1 MAAAGLAMV
10 PLLIHLLNRRRYRD
24 EPWAAMQFILSAVQ
38 RTRRRL
44 RTEQWI
50 LLAVRTV
57 VMALVGLAVARPYL
71 KPKSALLSVGERRV
85 DRVIVLDDSLS
96 MRAGT
101 SAEPSALEV
110 AKSAIDRLMERSA
123 GSGGF
128 ALVTA
133 SRPARAWFDQPVQ
146 DRLAV
151 RQAVESIGGTWAAS
165 DLHGALEQ
173 ADAILSRST
182 APPEAREIYV
192 FSDFCERDLKELP
205 GSAESPFAPVVS
217 ASRIVLFRSTS
228 GSRPNRA
235 VTDLRV
241 VGQPAL
247 LNGAAEI
254 RAEVTNFSTHEMA
267 ATALSLHVAGRE
279 AGRKALGPLAGGGKA
294 TVEFHIALAPGAVH
308 VIEAMLNRS
317 DEDWLPDDDR
327 RRLAVD
333 VPPRWRV
340 LLVETRA
347 AHGRSDHSLFY
358 YQLALGGIDS
368 APSNGSPFD
377 VTQVEPV
384 QFRDVVLKDY
394 DVVVV
399 ADWATLQP
407 GDFERLRRFVTL
419 GGGLIAFC
427 GTGEDEVSAAT
438 LNGILPVRLLDVY
451 QAPTDAPP
459 PTLMLADP
467 RHPVLGDFAGQQR
480 NILGRAHVTAW
491 RRIQPEANES
501 RLDRVID
508 TSSGDPVLLTAEVGS
523 GRIALWL
530 TSADMSWTNF
540 PAKPDFL
547 PLMMNLTGF
556 VAGDRNSGRNVLVGE
571 ALSGRVSLVESGR
584 IEFTLPDKTRQRAE
598 PDRDEWGGRWKLRD
612 TAEPGVYEWTRGAMR
627 DAYCVNVDT
636 AESDLRRADSRRVA
650 QAFGDR
656 SICVDSSEPAAMAGE
671 TGVREWGWMLA
682 VILLLT
688 ATTESLLGRLFGGVR

>member
-50 LLAVRTV
+50 LLAVRTA

-85 DRVIVLDDSLS
+85 DRVMVLDDSLS
-96 MRAGT
+96 MRACT
-101 SAEPSALEV
+101 STAPSALEN
-110 AKSAIDRLMERSA
+110 ARSAISRLLERSA

-133 SRPARAWFDQPVQ
+133 SRPARAWFVQPVQ
-146 DRLAV
+146 DRLAF
-151 RQAVESIGGTWAAS
+151 RQAVESISGTWAAS

-173 ADAILSRST
+173 SDAILSRST
-182 APPEAREIYV
+182 APPEAREVYV
-192 FSDFCERDLKELP
+192 FSDFCERDLQAPP
-205 GSAESPFAPVVS
+205 GAGESPLAPVVN
-217 ASRIVLFRSTS
+217 ASRIVLIRSTS
-228 GSRPNRA
+228 DSRPNRA

-267 ATALSLHVAGRE
+267 AATLSLHVAGRE
-279 AGRKALGPLAGGGKA
+279 VGRKGIGSLAGGGKA

-317 DEDWLPDDDR
+317 DDDWLPDDDR
-327 RRLAVD
+327 RCLAID
-333 VPPRWRV
+333 VPARCRV
-340 LLVETRA
+340 LLVETRT

-368 APSNGSPFD
+368 APTSGSPFD
-377 VTQVEPV
+377 VTQVEAV

-394 DVVVV
+394 DVVALV
-399 ADWATLQP
+399 DWAVLQP
-407 GDFERLRRFVTL
+407 GDLERLRRFVTL

-427 GTGEDEVSAAT
+427 GGEEGVPAAA

-451 QAPTDAPP
+451 QAPTAAPP

-491 RRIQPEANES
+491 RRIQPEANEP

-508 TSSGDPVLLTAEVGS
+508 TSSGDPVLLTAEVGA

-540 PAKPDFL
+540 PAKPDYL

-571 ALSGRVSLVESGR
+571 ALSGRVSLAESGR

-598 PDRDEWGGRWKLRD
+598 PDRDEWGGRWNLRD

-656 SICVDSSEPAAMAGE
+656 AICVDSSEPAALAGE

-682 VILLLT
+682 VILLLA
-688 ATTESLLGRLFGGVR
+688 ATIESLLGRLFGGAR

>member
-38 RTRRRL
+38 RSRRRL

-50 LLAVRTV
+50 LLAVRAA

-71 KPKSALLSVGERRV
+71 KPKSELLSVGERRV
-85 DRVIVLDDSLS
+85 DCVIVLDDSLS

-101 SAEPSALEV
+101 SAEPSALEA
-110 AKSAIDRLMERSA
+110 AKSAIGRLLERSA

-133 SRPARAWFDQPVQ
+133 SRPVRAWFDQPVQ

-151 RQAVESIGGTWAAS
+151 RQAVESIGGAWAAS

-182 APPEAREIYV
+182 APPEARKVYV
-192 FSDFCERDLKELP
+192 FSDFCERDLQWPSE
-205 GSAESPFAPVVS
+205 AVESPFAPVS
-217 ASRIVLFRSTS
+217 NASRIVLIRPTS
-228 GSRPNRA
+228 DSRPNRA

-254 RAEVTNFSTHEMA
+254 RAEVTNFSTREMA
-267 ATALSLHVAGRE
+267 VGVLSLHVAGRE
-279 AGRKALGPLAGGGKA
+279 VGRKRIGPLGGGGKA
-294 TVEFHIALAPGAVH
+294 TVEFHIALAPGAIH
-308 VIEAMLNRS
+308 VIEAVLNQS
-317 DEDWLPDDDR
+317 DDDWLPDDDR

-333 VPPRWRV
+333 VPARCRV

-347 AHGRSDHSLFY
+347 AHGTSDQPLFY
-358 YQLALGGIDS
+358 YRLALGGIDS
-368 APSNGSPFD
+368 APTSGSPFD
-377 VTQVEPV
+377 VTQVEAV

-394 DVVVV
+394 DVVAVV
-399 ADWATLQP
+399 DWATLQP
-407 GDFERLRRFVTL
+407 GDLERLRRFVIL

-427 GTGEDEVSAAT
+427 GAGEEEVAAAA

-459 PTLMLADP
+459 PTLVLADP
-467 RHPVLGDFAGQQR
+467 SHPLLGDFAGQQR

-491 RRIQPEANES
+491 RRIQLEANEPH
-501 RLDRVID
+501 LDRVIN
-508 TSSGDPVLLTAEVGS
+508 TSTGDPVLLTAEVGA

-530 TSADMSWTNF
+530 TSAGMSWTNF
-540 PAKPDFL
+540 PAKPDYL

-556 VAGDRNSGRNVLVGE
+556 VAGDRNTGRNVLVGE
-571 ALSGRVSLVESGR
+571 ALSGRVSLAESGR
-584 IEFTLPDKTRQRAE
+584 IEFTLPDQKRQRAE
-598 PDRDEWGGRWKLRD
+598 PDRDEWGSRWKLRD
-612 TAEPGVYEWTRGAMR
+612 TSQPGVYEWTRGAMR

-650 QAFGDR
+650 LAFGDR
-656 SICVDSSEPAAMAGE
+656 ATYVDSSEPAALAGE
-671 TGVREWGWMLA
+671 ADVRELGWMLA

-688 ATTESLLGRLFGGVR
+688 ATTESLLGRLFGGAR